1 MSIKEYK
8 KAFSGIEPDQRT
20 RDTLIAQILKEEGYR
35 SGTGERAPSQGTWMK
50 RAAVKGTPGKKN
62 LRPGILAACIAAM
75 VLCLSVTAAADFDLN
90 DIFQGFFRRQAVSG
104 EGEAAEAGKA
114 QETVPLSSD
123 DAFLASAGNAIYE
136 ETSGNGLKLTV
147 RGTVSDGNALY
158 AAVDVETEDGAAFSK
173 EQEGVLKSY
182 TFEEVW
188 LQVEGGERQRCALT
202 RIDDGSVQGKAV
214 FLLAE
219 TCDTDLNGKQVSLS
233 LSNLLMGTNEA
244 VDLGMDRTLGELMT
258 EFEPLEEGGI
268 AETGSSVEA
277 DEDGNEVSHQSF
289 IAARTDKR
297 IRFSD
302 TFPEAALSNLGIW
315 TDASGTGSLLLN
327 LELGGELT
335 DSLLDQKPLM
345 LVDARTGQELSGS
358 SESTSIGE
366 DYAQYLFPELD
377 GQSDLSGAPGQE
389 TVTAR
394 RYCFNNIG
402 ENQLKNA
409 VLALGGAGSQEEL
422 VSGIWELDF
431 TVNYEETMKIWAF
444 DETIQAGGL
453 HVKKIGISPVS
464 AMVEFDTLSD
474 ENPVPESAVLNLEN
488 GSQVEAQAI
497 TEEMEDGK
505 SGKCRILWERVI
517 NMEDIESISL
527 NGTVISL

>member
-8 KAFSGIEPDQRT
+8 KAFSGIEPDQQT
-20 RDTLIAQILKEEGYR
+20 RDALIAQILKEEEQKR
-35 SGTGERAPSQGTWMK
+35 RTGK
-50 RAAVKGTPGKKN
+50 RT

-75 VLCLSVTAAADFDLN
+75 VLCLSVTAAAAFDLN

-104 EGEAAEAGKA
+104 EGAAAEAGKA

-136 ETSGNGLKLTV
+136 EASGNGLKLTV
-147 RGTVSDGNALY
+147 RGTVSDGDALY
-158 AAVDVETEDGAAFSK
+158 AAIDVETEDGAAFSK
-173 EQEGVLKSY
+173 EQEEVLKSY

-233 LSNLLMGTNEA
+233 LSNLLMGTNEV
-244 VDLGMDRTLGELMT
+244 VDMGMDRTLGELMT
-258 EFEPLEEGGI
+258 EFEPLAEGSI

-315 TDASGTGSLLLN
+315 TDASGQDCLLLN

-335 DSLLDQKPLM
+335 DSLLDQKPLL
-345 LVDARTGQELSGS
+345 LVDARTGQELSAS
-358 SESTSIGE
+358 SESTPIGE
-366 DYAQYLFPELD
+366 EYAQYLFPELD

-389 TVTAR
+389 TITAR

-409 VLALGGAGSQEEL
+409 VLALGGTGSYEEL
-422 VSGIWELDF
+422 VSGIWELNF
-431 TVNYEETMKIWAF
+431 TVNYEETMKTWAF
-444 DETIQAGGL
+444 NGENQASGL
-453 HVKKIGISPVS
+453 PVKKIAVSPVS
-464 AMVEFDTLSD
+464 ALVEFDTLSD
-474 ENPVPESAVLNLEN
+474 ETPVLESAMLNLKN
-488 GSQVEAQAI
+488 GSQIGAQEMR
-497 TEEMEDGK
+497 EERSEGNTGK
-505 SGKCRILWERVI
+505 YRILWESVV
-517 NMEDIESISL
+517 NVEEIESISL

>member
-8 KAFSGIEPDQRT
+8 KAFSGIEPDQQT
-20 RDTLIAQILKEEGYR
+20 RDALIAQILKEEEQKR
-35 SGTGERAPSQGTWMK
+35 RTGK
-50 RAAVKGTPGKKN
+50 RT

-75 VLCLSVTAAADFDLN
+75 VLCLSVTAAAAFDLN

-104 EGEAAEAGKA
+104 EGAAAEAGKA

-158 AAVDVETEDGAAFSK
+158 AAIDVETEDGAAFSK
-173 EQEGVLKSY
+173 EQEEVLKSY

-202 RIDDGSVQGKAV
+202 RIDDGSVQRKAV

-233 LSNLLMGTNEA
+233 LSNLLMGMNEV
-244 VDLGMDRTLGELMT
+244 VDMGMDRTLGELMT
-258 EFEPLEEGGI
+258 EFEPLAEGSI

-315 TDASGTGSLLLN
+315 TDTSGQDCLLLN

-335 DSLLDQKPLM
+335 DSLLDQKPLL
-345 LVDARTGQELSGS
+345 LVDSRTGQELSVS

-389 TVTAR
+389 TITAR

-409 VLALGGAGSQEEL
+409 VLALGGTGSYEEL
-422 VSGIWELDF
+422 VSGIWELNF
-431 TVNYEETMKIWAF
+431 TVNYEETMKTWAF
-444 DETIQAGGL
+444 NGENQASGL
-453 HVKKIGISPVS
+453 PVKKIAVSPVS
-464 AMVEFDTLSD
+464 ALVEFDTLSD
-474 ENPVPESAVLNLEN
+474 ETPVLESAMLNLKN
-488 GSQVEAQAI
+488 GSQIRAQEMR
-497 TEEMEDGK
+497 EERSEGNTGK
-505 SGKCRILWERVI
+505 YRILWESVV
-517 NMEDIESISL
+517 NVEEIESISL

>member
-8 KAFSGIEPDQRT
+8 KAFSGIEPDQQT
-20 RDTLIAQILKEEGYR
+20 RDALIAQILKEEEQKR
-35 SGTGERAPSQGTWMK
+35 RTGK
-50 RAAVKGTPGKKN
+50 RT

-75 VLCLSVTAAADFDLN
+75 VLCLSVTAAAAFDLN

-104 EGEAAEAGKA
+104 EGAAAEAGKA

-136 ETSGNGLKLTV
+136 EASGNGLKLTV

-158 AAVDVETEDGAAFSK
+158 AAIDVETEDGAAFSK
-173 EQEGVLKSY
+173 EQEEVLKSY

-233 LSNLLMGTNEA
+233 LSNLLLGTNEV
-244 VDLGMDRTLGELMT
+244 VDMGMDRTLGELMT
-258 EFEPLEEGGI
+258 EFEPLAEGSI

-335 DSLLDQKPLM
+335 DSLLDQKPLL
-345 LVDARTGQELSGS
+345 LVDARTGQELSAS

-389 TVTAR
+389 TITAR

-409 VLALGGAGSQEEL
+409 VLALGGTGSYEEL
-422 VSGIWELDF
+422 VSGIWELNF
-431 TVNYEETMKIWAF
+431 TVNYEETMKTWAF
-444 DETIQAGGL
+444 NGENQASGL
-453 HVKKIGISPVS
+453 PVKKIAVSPVS
-464 AMVEFDTLSD
+464 ALVEFDTLSD
-474 ENPVPESAVLNLEN
+474 ETPVLESAMLNLKN
-488 GSQVEAQAI
+488 GSQIGAQEMR
-497 TEEMEDGK
+497 EERSEGNTGK
-505 SGKCRILWERVI
+505 YRILWESVV
-517 NMEDIESISL
+517 NVEEIESISL

>member
-8 KAFSGIEPDQRT
+8 KAFSGIEPDQQT
-20 RDTLIAQILKEEGYR
+20 RDALIAQILKEEEQKR
-35 SGTGERAPSQGTWMK
+35 RTGK
-50 RAAVKGTPGKKN
+50 RT

-75 VLCLSVTAAADFDLN
+75 VLCLSVTAAAAFDLN

-104 EGEAAEAGKA
+104 EGAAAEAGKA

-136 ETSGNGLKLTV
+136 EASGNGLKLTV

-158 AAVDVETEDGAAFSK
+158 AAIDVETEDGAAFSK
-173 EQEGVLKSY
+173 EQEEVLKSY

-233 LSNLLMGTNEA
+233 LSNLLMGTNEV
-244 VDLGMDRTLGELMT
+244 VDMGMDRTLGELMT
-258 EFEPLEEGGI
+258 EFEPLAEGSI

-315 TDASGTGSLLLN
+315 TDASGQDCLLLN

-335 DSLLDQKPLM
+335 DSLLDQKPLL
-345 LVDARTGQELSGS
+345 LVDSRTGQELSVS

-389 TVTAR
+389 TITAR

-409 VLALGGAGSQEEL
+409 VLALGGTGSYEEL
-422 VSGIWELDF
+422 VSGIWELNF
-431 TVNYEETMKIWAF
+431 TVNYEETMKTWAF
-444 DETIQAGGL
+444 NGENQASGL
-453 HVKKIGISPVS
+453 PVKKIAVSPVS
-464 AMVEFDTLSD
+464 ALVEFDTLSD
-474 ENPVPESAVLNLEN
+474 ETPVLESAMLNLKN
-488 GSQVEAQAI
+488 GSQIRAQEMR
-497 TEEMEDGK
+497 EERSEGNTGK
-505 SGKCRILWERVI
+505 YRILWESVV
-517 NMEDIESISL
+517 NVEEIESISL

>member
-8 KAFSGIEPDQRT
+8 KAFSGIEPDQQT
-20 RDTLIAQILKEEGYR
+20 RDALIAQILKEEEQKR
-35 SGTGERAPSQGTWMK
+35 RTGK
-50 RAAVKGTPGKKN
+50 RT

-75 VLCLSVTAAADFDLN
+75 VLCLSVTAAAAFDLN

-104 EGEAAEAGKA
+104 EGAAAEAGKA

-136 ETSGNGLKLTV
+136 EASGNGLKLTV

-158 AAVDVETEDGAAFSK
+158 AAIDVETEDGAAFSK
-173 EQEGVLKSY
+173 EQEEVLKSY

-233 LSNLLMGTNEA
+233 LSNLLMGTNEV
-244 VDLGMDRTLGELMT
+244 VDMGMDRTLGELMT
-258 EFEPLEEGGI
+258 EFEPLAEGSI

-315 TDASGTGSLLLN
+315 TDTSGQDCLLLN

-335 DSLLDQKPLM
+335 DSLLDQKPLL
-345 LVDARTGQELSGS
+345 LVDSRTGQELSVS

-389 TVTAR
+389 TITAR

-409 VLALGGAGSQEEL
+409 VLALGGTGSYEEL
-422 VSGIWELDF
+422 VSGIWELNF
-431 TVNYEETMKIWAF
+431 TVNYEETMKTWAF
-444 DETIQAGGL
+444 NGENQASGL
-453 HVKKIGISPVS
+453 PVKKIAVSPVS
-464 AMVEFDTLSD
+464 ALVEFDTLSD
-474 ENPVPESAVLNLEN
+474 ETPVLESAMLNLKN
-488 GSQVEAQAI
+488 GSQIRAQEMR
-497 TEEMEDGK
+497 EERSEGNTGK
-505 SGKCRILWERVI
+505 YRILWESVV
-517 NMEDIESISL
+517 NVEEIESISL

>member
-1 MSIKEYK
+1 
-8 KAFSGIEPDQRT
+8 
-20 RDTLIAQILKEEGYR
+20 
-35 SGTGERAPSQGTWMK
+35 
-50 RAAVKGTPGKKN
+50 
-62 LRPGILAACIAAM
+62 M
-75 VLCLSVTAAADFDLN
+75 VLCLSVTVAAAFDLN

-104 EGEAAEAGKA
+104 EGAAAEAGKA

-136 ETSGNGLKLTV
+136 EASGNGLKLTV
-147 RGTVSDGNALY
+147 RGTVSDGDALY
-158 AAVDVETEDGAAFSK
+158 AAIDVETEDGAAFSK
-173 EQEGVLKSY
+173 EQEEVLKSY

-233 LSNLLMGTNEA
+233 LSNLLMGTNEV
-244 VDLGMDRTLGELMT
+244 VDMGMDRTLGELMT
-258 EFEPLEEGGI
+258 EFEPLAEGSI

-315 TDASGTGSLLLN
+315 TDASGKDCLLLN

-335 DSLLDQKPLM
+335 DSLLDQKPLL
-345 LVDARTGQELSGS
+345 LVDSRTGQELSVS

-389 TVTAR
+389 TITAR

-409 VLALGGAGSQEEL
+409 VLALGGTGSYEEL
-422 VSGIWELDF
+422 VSGIWELNF
-431 TVNYEETMKIWAF
+431 TVNYEETMKTWAF
-444 DETIQAGGL
+444 NGENQASGL
-453 HVKKIGISPVS
+453 PVKKIAVSPVS
-464 AMVEFDTLSD
+464 ALVEFDTLSD
-474 ENPVPESAVLNLEN
+474 ETPVLESAMLNLKN
-488 GSQVEAQAI
+488 GSQIRAQEMR
-497 TEEMEDGK
+497 EERSEGNTGK
-505 SGKCRILWERVI
+505 YRILWESVV
-517 NMEDIESISL
+517 NVEEIESISL

>member
-8 KAFSGIEPDQRT
+8 KAFSGIEPDQQT
-20 RDTLIAQILKEEGYR
+20 RDALIAQILKEEEQKR
-35 SGTGERAPSQGTWMK
+35 RTGK
-50 RAAVKGTPGKKN
+50 RT

-75 VLCLSVTAAADFDLN
+75 VLCLSVTAAAAFDLN

-104 EGEAAEAGKA
+104 EGAAAEAGRA

-136 ETSGNGLKLTV
+136 EASGNGLKLTV

-158 AAVDVETEDGAAFSK
+158 AAIDVETEDGAAFSK
-173 EQEGVLKSY
+173 EQEEVLKSY
-182 TFEEVW
+182 TFEEAW

-219 TCDTDLNGKQVSLS
+219 TCDTDLNGKQVSLF
-233 LSNLLMGTNEA
+233 LSNLLMGTNEV
-244 VDLGMDRTLGELMT
+244 VDMGMDRTLGELMT
-258 EFEPLEEGGI
+258 EFEPLAEGSI

-315 TDASGTGSLLLN
+315 TDASGKDCLLLN

-335 DSLLDQKPLM
+335 DSLLDQKPLL
-345 LVDARTGQELSGS
+345 LVDSRTGQELSVS

-366 DYAQYLFPELD
+366 DYAQYLFPEFD

-389 TVTAR
+389 TITAR

-409 VLALGGAGSQEEL
+409 VLALGGTGSYEEL
-422 VSGIWELDF
+422 VSGIWELNF
-431 TVNYEETMKIWAF
+431 TVNYEETMKTWAF
-444 DETIQAGGL
+444 NGENQASGL
-453 HVKKIGISPVS
+453 PVKKIAVSPVS
-464 AMVEFDTLSD
+464 ALVEFDTLSD
-474 ENPVPESAVLNLEN
+474 ETPVLESAMLNLKN
-488 GSQVEAQAI
+488 GSQIGAQEMR
-497 TEEMEDGK
+497 EERSEGNTGK
-505 SGKCRILWERVI
+505 YRILWESVV
-517 NMEDIESISL
+517 NVEEIESISL

>member
-8 KAFSGIEPDQRT
+8 KAFSGIEPDQQT
-20 RDTLIAQILKEEGYR
+20 RDALIAQILKEEEQKR
-35 SGTGERAPSQGTWMK
+35 RTGK
-50 RAAVKGTPGKKN
+50 RT

-75 VLCLSVTAAADFDLN
+75 VLCLSVTAAAAFDLN

-104 EGEAAEAGKA
+104 EGAAAEAGKA

-136 ETSGNGLKLTV
+136 EASGNGLKLTV

-158 AAVDVETEDGAAFSK
+158 AAIDVETEDGAAFSK
-173 EQEGVLKSY
+173 EQEEVLKSY

-233 LSNLLMGTNEA
+233 LSNLLMGTNEV
-244 VDLGMDRTLGELMT
+244 VDMGMDRTLGELMT
-258 EFEPLEEGGI
+258 EFEPLAEGSI

-315 TDASGTGSLLLN
+315 TDASGQDCLLLN

-335 DSLLDQKPLM
+335 DSLLDQKPLL
-345 LVDARTGQELSGS
+345 LVDSRTGQELSVS

-389 TVTAR
+389 TITAR

-409 VLALGGAGSQEEL
+409 VLALGGTGSYEEL
-422 VSGIWELDF
+422 LSGIWELNF
-431 TVNYEETMKIWAF
+431 TVNYEETMKTWAF
-444 DETIQAGGL
+444 NGENQASGL
-453 HVKKIGISPVS
+453 PVKKIAVSPVS
-464 AMVEFDTLSD
+464 ALVEFDTLSD
-474 ENPVPESAVLNLEN
+474 ETPVLESAMLNLKN
-488 GSQVEAQAI
+488 GSQIGAQEMR
-497 TEEMEDGK
+497 EERGEGNTGK
-505 SGKCRILWERVI
+505 YRILWESVV
-517 NMEDIESISL
+517 NVEEIESISL

>member
-8 KAFSGIEPDQRT
+8 KAFSGIEPDQQT
-20 RDTLIAQILKEEGYR
+20 RDALIAQILKEEEQKR
-35 SGTGERAPSQGTWMK
+35 RTGK
-50 RAAVKGTPGKKN
+50 RT

-75 VLCLSVTAAADFDLN
+75 VLCLSVTAAAAFDLN

-104 EGEAAEAGKA
+104 EGAAAEAGKA

-158 AAVDVETEDGAAFSK
+158 AAIDVETEDGAAFSK
-173 EQEGVLKSY
+173 EQEEVLKSY

-202 RIDDGSVQGKAV
+202 RIDDGSVQRKAV

-233 LSNLLMGTNEA
+233 LSNLLMGMNEV
-244 VDLGMDRTLGELMT
+244 VDMGMDRTLGELMT
-258 EFEPLEEGGI
+258 EFEPLAEGSI

-315 TDASGTGSLLLN
+315 TDTSGQDCLLLN

-335 DSLLDQKPLM
+335 DSLLDQKPLL
-345 LVDARTGQELSGS
+345 LVDSRTGQELSVS

-389 TVTAR
+389 TITAR

-409 VLALGGAGSQEEL
+409 VLALGGTGSYEEL
-422 VSGIWELDF
+422 VSGIWELNF
-431 TVNYEETMKIWAF
+431 TVNYEETMKTWAF
-444 DETIQAGGL
+444 NGENQASGL
-453 HVKKIGISPVS
+453 PVKKIAVSPVS
-464 AMVEFDTLSD
+464 ALVEFDTLSD
-474 ENPVPESAVLNLEN
+474 ETPVLESAMLNLKN
-488 GSQVEAQAI
+488 GSQIGAQEMR
-497 TEEMEDGK
+497 EERSEGNTGK
-505 SGKCRILWERVI
+505 YRILWESVV
-517 NMEDIESISL
+517 NVEEIESISL

>member
-8 KAFSGIEPDQRT
+8 KAFSGIEPDQQT
-20 RDTLIAQILKEEGYR
+20 RDALIAQILKEEEQKR
-35 SGTGERAPSQGTWMK
+35 RTGK
-50 RAAVKGTPGKKN
+50 RT

-75 VLCLSVTAAADFDLN
+75 VLCLSVTAAAAFDLN

-104 EGEAAEAGKA
+104 EGAAAEAGKA

-136 ETSGNGLKLTV
+136 EASGNGLKLTV

-158 AAVDVETEDGAAFSK
+158 AAIDVETEDGAAFSK
-173 EQEGVLKSY
+173 EQEEVLKSY

-233 LSNLLMGTNEA
+233 LSNLLMGTNEV
-244 VDLGMDRTLGELMT
+244 VDMGMDRTLGELMT
-258 EFEPLEEGGI
+258 EFEPLAEGSI

-315 TDASGTGSLLLN
+315 TDASGQDCLLLN

-335 DSLLDQKPLM
+335 DSLLDQKPLL
-345 LVDARTGQELSGS
+345 LVDARTGQELSAS
-358 SESTSIGE
+358 SESTSIEE

-389 TVTAR
+389 TITAR

-409 VLALGGAGSQEEL
+409 VLALGGTGSYEEL
-422 VSGIWELDF
+422 VSGIWELNF
-431 TVNYEETMKIWAF
+431 TVNYEETMKTWAF
-444 DETIQAGGL
+444 NGENQASGL
-453 HVKKIGISPVS
+453 PVKKIAVSPVS
-464 AMVEFDTLSD
+464 ALVEFDTLSD
-474 ENPVPESAVLNLEN
+474 ETPVLESAMLNLKN
-488 GSQVEAQAI
+488 GSQIRAQEMR
-497 TEEMEDGK
+497 EERSEGNTGK
-505 SGKCRILWERVI
+505 YRILWESVV
-517 NMEDIESISL
+517 NVEEIESISL

>member
-8 KAFSGIEPDQRT
+8 KAFSGIEPDQQT
-20 RDTLIAQILKEEGYR
+20 RDALIAQILKEEEQKR
-35 SGTGERAPSQGTWMK
+35 RTGK
-50 RAAVKGTPGKKN
+50 RT

-75 VLCLSVTAAADFDLN
+75 VLCLSVTAAAAFDLN

-104 EGEAAEAGKA
+104 EGAAAEAGKA

-136 ETSGNGLKLTV
+136 EASGNGLKLTV
-147 RGTVSDGNALY
+147 RGTVSDGDALY
-158 AAVDVETEDGAAFSK
+158 AAIDVETEDGAAFSK
-173 EQEGVLKSY
+173 EQEEVLKSY

-202 RIDDGSVQGKAV
+202 RIDDGSVQRKAV

-233 LSNLLMGTNEA
+233 LSNLLMGTNEV
-244 VDLGMDRTLGELMT
+244 VDMGMDRTLGELMT
-258 EFEPLEEGGI
+258 EFEPLAEGSI

-315 TDASGTGSLLLN
+315 TDASGQDCLLLN

-335 DSLLDQKPLM
+335 DSLLDQKPLL
-345 LVDARTGQELSGS
+345 LVDSRTGQELSVS

-389 TVTAR
+389 TITAR

-409 VLALGGAGSQEEL
+409 VLALGGTGSYEEL
-422 VSGIWELDF
+422 VSGIWELNF
-431 TVNYEETMKIWAF
+431 TVNYEETMKTWAF
-444 DETIQAGGL
+444 NGENQASGL
-453 HVKKIGISPVS
+453 PVKKIAVSPVS
-464 AMVEFDTLSD
+464 ALVEFDTLSD
-474 ENPVPESAVLNLEN
+474 ETPVLESAMLNLKN
-488 GSQVEAQAI
+488 GSQIGAQEMR
-497 TEEMEDGK
+497 EERSEGNTGK
-505 SGKCRILWERVI
+505 YRILWESVV
-517 NMEDIESISL
+517 NVEEIESISL

>member
-8 KAFSGIEPDQRT
+8 KAFSGIEPDQQT
-20 RDTLIAQILKEEGYR
+20 RDALIAQILKEEEQKR
-35 SGTGERAPSQGTWMK
+35 RTGK
-50 RAAVKGTPGKKN
+50 RT

-75 VLCLSVTAAADFDLN
+75 VLCLSVTAAAAFDLN
-90 DIFQGFFRRQAVSG
+90 DIFQGFFRRQVVSG

-158 AAVDVETEDGAAFSK
+158 AAIDVETEDGAAFSK
-173 EQEGVLKSY
+173 EQEEVLKSY

-233 LSNLLMGTNEA
+233 LSNLLMGTNEV
-244 VDLGMDRTLGELMT
+244 VDMGMDRTLGELMT
-258 EFEPLEEGGI
+258 EFEPLAEGSI

-315 TDASGTGSLLLN
+315 TDTSGQDCLLLN

-335 DSLLDQKPLM
+335 DSLLDQKPLL
-345 LVDARTGQELSGS
+345 LVDSRTGQELSVS

-389 TVTAR
+389 TITAR

-409 VLALGGAGSQEEL
+409 VLALGGTGSYEEL
-422 VSGIWELDF
+422 VSGIWELNF
-431 TVNYEETMKIWAF
+431 TVNYEETMKTWAF
-444 DETIQAGGL
+444 NGENQASGL
-453 HVKKIGISPVS
+453 PVKKIAVSPVS
-464 AMVEFDTLSD
+464 ALVEFDTLSD
-474 ENPVPESAVLNLEN
+474 ETPVLESAMLNLKN
-488 GSQVEAQAI
+488 GSQIGAQEMR
-497 TEEMEDGK
+497 EERSEGNTGK
-505 SGKCRILWERVI
+505 YRILWESVV
-517 NMEDIESISL
+517 NVEEIESISL

>member
-8 KAFSGIEPDQRT
+8 KAFSGIEPDQQT
-20 RDTLIAQILKEEGYR
+20 RDALIAQILKEEEQKR
-35 SGTGERAPSQGTWMK
+35 RTGK
-50 RAAVKGTPGKKN
+50 RT

-75 VLCLSVTAAADFDLN
+75 VLCLSVTAAAAFDLN

-104 EGEAAEAGKA
+104 EGAAAEAGKA

-158 AAVDVETEDGAAFSK
+158 AAIDVETEDGAAFSK
-173 EQEGVLKSY
+173 EQEEVLKSY

-202 RIDDGSVQGKAV
+202 RIDDGSVQRKAV

-233 LSNLLMGTNEA
+233 LSNLLMGTNEV
-244 VDLGMDRTLGELMT
+244 VDMGMDRTLGELMT
-258 EFEPLEEGGI
+258 EFEPLAEGSI

-315 TDASGTGSLLLN
+315 TDASGQDCLLLN

-335 DSLLDQKPLM
+335 DSLLDQKPLL
-345 LVDARTGQELSGS
+345 LVDSRTGQELSVS

-389 TVTAR
+389 TITAR

-409 VLALGGAGSQEEL
+409 VLALGGTGSYEEL
-422 VSGIWELDF
+422 VSGIWELNF
-431 TVNYEETMKIWAF
+431 TVNYEETMKTWAF
-444 DETIQAGGL
+444 NGENQASGL
-453 HVKKIGISPVS
+453 PVKKIAVSPVS
-464 AMVEFDTLSD
+464 ALVEFDTLSD
-474 ENPVPESAVLNLEN
+474 ETPVLESAMLNLKN
-488 GSQVEAQAI
+488 GSQIGAQEMR
-497 TEEMEDGK
+497 EERSEGNTGK
-505 SGKCRILWERVI
+505 YRILWESVV
-517 NMEDIESISL
+517 NVEEIESISL

>member
-8 KAFSGIEPDQRT
+8 KAFSGIEPDQQT
-20 RDTLIAQILKEEGYR
+20 RDALIAQILKEEEQKR
-35 SGTGERAPSQGTWMK
+35 RTGK
-50 RAAVKGTPGKKN
+50 RT

-75 VLCLSVTAAADFDLN
+75 VLCLSVTAAAAFDLN
-90 DIFQGFFRRQAVSG
+90 DIFQGFFRRQTVSG
-104 EGEAAEAGKA
+104 EGEAAEAGKS

-136 ETSGNGLKLTV
+136 EASGNGLKLTV

-158 AAVDVETEDGAAFSK
+158 AAIDVETEDGAAFSK
-173 EQEGVLKSY
+173 GQEEVLKSY

-233 LSNLLMGTNEA
+233 LSNLLMGTNEV
-244 VDLGMDRTLGELMT
+244 VDMGMDRTLGELMT
-258 EFEPLEEGGI
+258 EFEPLAEGSI

-315 TDASGTGSLLLN
+315 TDASGKDCLLLN

-335 DSLLDQKPLM
+335 DSLLDQKPLL
-345 LVDARTGQELSGS
+345 LVDARTGQELSVS

-389 TVTAR
+389 TITAR

-409 VLALGGAGSQEEL
+409 VLALGGTGSYEEL
-422 VSGIWELDF
+422 VSGIWELNF
-431 TVNYEETMKIWAF
+431 TVNYEETMKTWAF
-444 DETIQAGGL
+444 NGENQASGL
-453 HVKKIGISPVS
+453 PVKKIAVSPVS
-464 AMVEFDTLSD
+464 ALVEFDTLSD
-474 ENPVPESAVLNLEN
+474 ETPVLESAMLNLKN
-488 GSQVEAQAI
+488 GSQIRAQEMR
-497 TEEMEDGK
+497 EERSEGNTGK
-505 SGKCRILWERVI
+505 YRILWESVV
-517 NMEDIESISL
+517 NVEEIESISL

>member
-8 KAFSGIEPDQRT
+8 KAFSGIEPDQQT
-20 RDTLIAQILKEEGYR
+20 RDALIAQILKEEEQKR
-35 SGTGERAPSQGTWMK
+35 RTGK
-50 RAAVKGTPGKKN
+50 RT

-75 VLCLSVTAAADFDLN
+75 VLCLSVTAAAAFDLN

-104 EGEAAEAGKA
+104 EGAAAEAGKA

-136 ETSGNGLKLTV
+136 EASGNGLKLTV
-147 RGTVSDGNALY
+147 RGTVSDGDALY
-158 AAVDVETEDGAAFSK
+158 AAIDVETEDGAAFSK
-173 EQEGVLKSY
+173 EQEEVLKSY

-233 LSNLLMGTNEA
+233 LSNLLMGTNEV
-244 VDLGMDRTLGELMT
+244 VDMGMDRTLGELMT
-258 EFEPLEEGGI
+258 EFEPLAEGSI

-315 TDASGTGSLLLN
+315 TDTSGQDCLLLN

-335 DSLLDQKPLM
+335 DSLLDQKPLL
-345 LVDARTGQELSGS
+345 LVDSRTGQELSVS

-389 TVTAR
+389 TITAR

-409 VLALGGAGSQEEL
+409 VLALGGTGSYEEL
-422 VSGIWELDF
+422 VSGIWELNF
-431 TVNYEETMKIWAF
+431 TVNYEETMKTWAF
-444 DETIQAGGL
+444 NGENQASGL
-453 HVKKIGISPVS
+453 PVKKIAVSPVS
-464 AMVEFDTLSD
+464 ALVEFDTLSD
-474 ENPVPESAVLNLEN
+474 ETPVLESAMLNLKN
-488 GSQVEAQAI
+488 GSQIRAQEMR
-497 TEEMEDGK
+497 EERSEGNTGK
-505 SGKCRILWERVI
+505 YRILWESVV
-517 NMEDIESISL
+517 NVEEIESISL

>member
-8 KAFSGIEPDQRT
+8 KAFSGIEPDQQT
-20 RDTLIAQILKEEGYR
+20 RDALIAQILKEEEQKR
-35 SGTGERAPSQGTWMK
+35 RTGK
-50 RAAVKGTPGKKN
+50 RT

-75 VLCLSVTAAADFDLN
+75 VLCLSVTAAAAFDLN

-104 EGEAAEAGKA
+104 EGAAAEAGKA

-136 ETSGNGLKLTV
+136 EASGNGLKLTV

-158 AAVDVETEDGAAFSK
+158 AAIDVETEDGAAFSK
-173 EQEGVLKSY
+173 EQEEVLKSY

-233 LSNLLMGTNEA
+233 LSNLLMGTNEV
-244 VDLGMDRTLGELMT
+244 VDMGMDRTLGELMT
-258 EFEPLEEGGI
+258 EFEPLAEGSI

-315 TDASGTGSLLLN
+315 TDASGKDCLLLN

-335 DSLLDQKPLM
+335 DSLLDQKPLL
-345 LVDARTGQELSGS
+345 LVDSRTGQELSVS

-389 TVTAR
+389 TITAR

-409 VLALGGAGSQEEL
+409 VLALGGTGSYEEL
-422 VSGIWELDF
+422 VSGIWELNF
-431 TVNYEETMKIWAF
+431 TVNYEETMKTWAF
-444 DETIQAGGL
+444 NGENQASGL
-453 HVKKIGISPVS
+453 PVKKIAVSPVS
-464 AMVEFDTLSD
+464 ALVEFDTLSD
-474 ENPVPESAVLNLEN
+474 ETPVLESAMLNLKN
-488 GSQVEAQAI
+488 GSQIGAQEMR
-497 TEEMEDGK
+497 EERSEGNTGK
-505 SGKCRILWERVI
+505 YRILWESVV
-517 NMEDIESISL
+517 NVEEIESISL

>member
-8 KAFSGIEPDQRT
+8 KAFSGIEPDQQT
-20 RDTLIAQILKEEGYR
+20 RDALIAQILKEEEQKR
-35 SGTGERAPSQGTWMK
+35 RTGK
-50 RAAVKGTPGKKN
+50 RT

-75 VLCLSVTAAADFDLN
+75 VLCLSVTAAAAFDLN

-104 EGEAAEAGKA
+104 EGAAAEAGKA

-136 ETSGNGLKLTV
+136 EASGNGLKLTV

-158 AAVDVETEDGAAFSK
+158 AAIDVETEDGAAFSK
-173 EQEGVLKSY
+173 EQEEVLKSY

-233 LSNLLMGTNEA
+233 LSNLLMGTNEV
-244 VDLGMDRTLGELMT
+244 VDMGMDRTLGELMT
-258 EFEPLEEGGI
+258 EFEPLAEGSI

-315 TDASGTGSLLLN
+315 TDASGQDCLLLN

-335 DSLLDQKPLM
+335 DSLLDQKPLL
-345 LVDARTGQELSGS
+345 LVDARTGQELSVS

-389 TVTAR
+389 TITAR

-409 VLALGGAGSQEEL
+409 VLALGGTGSYEEL
-422 VSGIWELDF
+422 VSGIWELNF
-431 TVNYEETMKIWAF
+431 TVNYEETMKTWAF
-444 DETIQAGGL
+444 NGENQASGL
-453 HVKKIGISPVS
+453 PVKKIAVSPVS
-464 AMVEFDTLSD
+464 ALVEFDTLSD
-474 ENPVPESAVLNLEN
+474 ETPVLESAMLNLKN
-488 GSQVEAQAI
+488 GSQIRAQEMR
-497 TEEMEDGK
+497 EERSEGNTGK
-505 SGKCRILWERVI
+505 YRILWESVV
-517 NMEDIESISL
+517 NVEEIESISL

>member
-8 KAFSGIEPDQRT
+8 KAFSGIEPDQQT
-20 RDTLIAQILKEEGYR
+20 RDALIAQILKEEEQKR
-35 SGTGERAPSQGTWMK
+35 RTGK
-50 RAAVKGTPGKKN
+50 RT

-75 VLCLSVTAAADFDLN
+75 VLCLSVTAAAAFDLN

-104 EGEAAEAGKA
+104 EGAAAEAGKA

-136 ETSGNGLKLTV
+136 EASGNGLKLTV

-158 AAVDVETEDGAAFSK
+158 AAIDVETEDGAAFSK
-173 EQEGVLKSY
+173 EQEEVLKSY

-233 LSNLLMGTNEA
+233 LSNLLMGTNEV
-244 VDLGMDRTLGELMT
+244 VDMGMDRTLGELMT
-258 EFEPLEEGGI
+258 EFEPLAEGSI

-315 TDASGTGSLLLN
+315 TDASGQDCLLLN

-335 DSLLDQKPLM
+335 DSLLDQKPLL
-345 LVDARTGQELSGS
+345 LVDARTGQELSAS

-389 TVTAR
+389 TITAR

-409 VLALGGAGSQEEL
+409 VLALGGTGSYEEL
-422 VSGIWELDF
+422 VSGIWELNF
-431 TVNYEETMKIWAF
+431 TVNYEETMKTWAF
-444 DETIQAGGL
+444 NGENQASGL
-453 HVKKIGISPVS
+453 TVKKIAVSPVS
-464 AMVEFDTLSD
+464 ALVEFDTLSD
-474 ENPVPESAVLNLEN
+474 ETPVLESAMLNLKN
-488 GSQVEAQAI
+488 GSQIGAQEMR
-497 TEEMEDGK
+497 EERSEGNTGK
-505 SGKCRILWERVI
+505 YRILWESVV
-517 NMEDIESISL
+517 NVEEIESISL

>member
-8 KAFSGIEPDQRT
+8 KAFAGIEPDQQT
-20 RDTLIAQILKEEGYR
+20 RDALIAQILKEEEQKR
-35 SGTGERAPSQGTWMK
+35 RTGK
-50 RAAVKGTPGKKN
+50 RT

-75 VLCLSVTAAADFDLN
+75 VLCLSVTAAAAFDLN

-104 EGEAAEAGKA
+104 EGAAAEAGKA

-158 AAVDVETEDGAAFSK
+158 AAIDVETEDGAAFSK
-173 EQEGVLKSY
+173 EQEEVLKSY

-202 RIDDGSVQGKAV
+202 RIDDGSVQRKAV

-233 LSNLLMGTNEA
+233 LSNLLMGMNEV
-244 VDLGMDRTLGELMT
+244 VDMGMDRTLGELMT
-258 EFEPLEEGGI
+258 EFEPLAEGSI

-315 TDASGTGSLLLN
+315 TDASGQDCLLLN

-335 DSLLDQKPLM
+335 DSLLDQKPLL
-345 LVDARTGQELSGS
+345 LVDSRTGQELSVS

-389 TVTAR
+389 TITAR

-409 VLALGGAGSQEEL
+409 VLALGGTGSYEEL
-422 VSGIWELDF
+422 VSGIWELNF
-431 TVNYEETMKIWAF
+431 TVNYEETMKTWAF
-444 DETIQAGGL
+444 NGENQASGL
-453 HVKKIGISPVS
+453 PVKKIAVSPVS
-464 AMVEFDTLSD
+464 ALVEFDTLSD
-474 ENPVPESAVLNLEN
+474 ETPVLESAMLNLKN
-488 GSQVEAQAI
+488 GSQIGAQEMR
-497 TEEMEDGK
+497 EERSEGNTGK
-505 SGKCRILWERVI
+505 YRILWESVV
-517 NMEDIESISL
+517 NVEEIESISL